1 MNNQFMYS
9 DLSTCP
15 RYAQKKIKNVSIAYS
30 RISIMK
36 KNLKPFIVPFFNLC
50 NKLILYVEFIILID
64 ITFLRDYNL
73 L

>member
-1 MNNQFMYS
+1 M
-9 DLSTCP
+9 DP
-15 RYAQKKIKNVSIAYS
+15 RYAPEKIKNVSIAYS

-36 KNLKPFIVPFFNLC
+36 KNLKPFIVPFLNLC

>member
-1 MNNQFMYS
+1 MNNQFMCP
-9 DLSTCP
+9 DLARCP
-15 RYAQKKIKNVSIAYS
+15 RYALDKIKNVSFASS